1 MELILDPGAD
11 NYQNKFEILSPY
23 LRRHGNSSMSYATL
37 QDGLS
42 YFLVEDIGYISFVYV
57 KHFVFA
63 RRGMHIIFGN
73 PVCDKNNYK
82 LMIELFL
89 SKCPHI
95 CFCPVDEECANTLR
109 SMNFKAN
116 CVGYDPILSIQSY
129 KTEGNWKELE
139 NIRRARNEI
148 AKNNIVVKE
157 LAEFNQ
163 WQIQCMKQLSEMWLR
178 KKIINDREIWIFARH
193 PVFSYEQ
200 DVRKF
205 LAFDQAEKIIGFAF
219 YDPIYTDG
227 KVIGYAANMVRTD
240 EVRFSKLTVGIHM
253 AAIDIFKKEGM
264 KEFNL
269 CLAPFDEI
277 EKGKYNDDRLS
288 KIMFNFSR
296 KYGDG
301 VYNFKG
307 LSFAKRKYNAD
318 KKYLYFLSNGIF
330 PSNDI
335 YLTYLAANI
344 SKGYFSM
351 LGKLIFGFF
360 KIKFRH

>member
-1 MELILDPGAD
+1 
-11 NYQNKFEILSPY
+11 
-23 LRRHGNSSMSYATL
+23 
-37 QDGLS
+37 
-42 YFLVEDIGYISFVYV
+42 
-57 KHFVFA
+57 
-63 RRGMHIIFGN
+63 
-73 PVCDKNNYK
+73 
-82 LMIELFL
+82 
-89 SKCPHI
+89 
-95 CFCPVDEECANTLR
+95 
-109 SMNFKAN
+109 
-116 CVGYDPILSIQSY
+116 
-129 KTEGNWKELE
+129 
-139 NIRRARNEI
+139 
-148 AKNNIVVKE
+148 
-157 LAEFNQ
+157 
-163 WQIQCMKQLSEMWLR
+163 
-178 KKIINDREIWIFARH
+178 
-193 PVFSYEQ
+193 
-200 DVRKF
+200 
-205 LAFDQAEKIIGFAF
+205 
-219 YDPIYTDG
+219 
-227 KVIGYAANMVRTD
+227 
-240 EVRFSKLTVGIHM
+240 
-253 AAIDIFKKEGM
+253 M